1 MGAGLK
7 LTPQQIE
14 ALVRLR
20 GSPDFK
26 LFEEAVREYETE
38 LTERVVKSRDRV
50 TVHQAQGGIETCRTL
65 RTLVDSAPETLR
77 KMIGK

>member
-20 GSPDFK
+20 ASPDFK
-26 LFEEAVREYETE
+26 HYEEAVREYEGE
-38 LTERVVKSRDRV
+38 LLERVVKSRDRV
-50 TVHQAQGGIETCRTL
+50 VIHQAQGGIEAIRAL
-65 RTLVDSAPETLR
+65 KALADSAPEALR
-77 KMIGK
+77 KTNGR